1 MTSFGETHLVKN
13 DKAFHVLKYDR
24 AKTGTEFN
32 FCSCSLADKTKT
44 TINVILVLLFWPQL
58 LEEHSPHST
67 VFELLSIDWITNL
80 ETHSKDFRCCLKNI
94 SLRLH

>member
-1 MTSFGETHLVKN
+1 MKTETQ
-13 DKAFHVLKYDR
+13 
-24 AKTGTEFN
+24 FN
-32 FCSCSLADKTKT
+32 FSSCSLADKTKT
-44 TINVILVLLFWPQL
+44 INFILVLLFWPKL

-94 SLRLH
+94 RKLKARLKHARQP